1 MAVHSNCWLLIPYLY
16 YAHYYDA
23 WCRSIMHAKTAP
35 LTVLTV
41 APPRPVLLI
50 ICPRAKMIF
59 D

>member
-1 MAVHSNCWLLIPYLY
+1 MAVYSDCWLLIPYLY

-41 APPRPVLLI
+41 APPRPRPTNYMSESKNDI
-50 ICPRAKMIF
+50 
-59 D
+59 